1 VPASISL
8 PFDGDVSFATLRRRF
23 PAVVG
28 RWTDPASPRPAIR
41 AAVGS
46 NPGWT
51 QIRRRSDA
59 TRSSAVYRAR
69 VRVRSLLGRHGVD
82 AVIVLFAAAA
92 QAEVW
97 FSASQRPRAVTA
109 PLALFWTLAL
119 LLRKRFPLGAPVGVF
134 VVLAAEAVAVGDVV
148 TDAYMTGFTILA
160 AFAAVGAHPDLRSAL
175 IGGIVGYGSVAVIL
189 VDDRTHLSSVLSVI
203 GASAVS
209 WAIARAFVDRGRR
222 AEHLAERADRLERS
236 HAEAVAG
243 ERATIARELH
253 DVIAHSVSVMTVQA
267 GAARVLLDEDPT
279 RARESLVA
287 VEETG
292 RQALGEMRRLLGI
305 LRGHEYD
312 TRLAPQPG
320 IADIDALVEQV
331 RAAGLPVDVRV
342 DGEPRPLPPGVDLA
356 AYRVV
361 QEALTNALKHA
372 GAARAEVSIRYG
384 PAALELAVTNDGRV
398 RRNGRVGHGL
408 VGMRER
414 VALYGGD
421 FEAGPRREGGYAVRA
436 SLPMDAPAP

>member
-1 VPASISL
+1 MRVRSL
-8 PFDGDVSFATLRRRF
+8 LERHSVDAVIVVLALAAQVEAWLDPTQKPRIVTALFALFWTLPLLLRRRF
-23 PAVVG
+23 PV
-28 RWTDPASPRPAIR
+28 
-41 AAVGS
+41 
-46 NPGWT
+46 
-51 QIRRRSDA
+51 
-59 TRSSAVYRAR
+59 
-69 VRVRSLLGRHGVD
+69 
-82 AVIVLFAAAA
+82 
-92 QAEVW
+92 
-97 FSASQRPRAVTA
+97 
-109 PLALFWTLAL
+109 
-119 LLRKRFPLGAPVGVF
+119 GAPIFVF
-134 VVLAAEAVAVGDVV
+134 GVLAAETLLPREVV
-148 TDAYMTGFTILA
+148 TSSQATGLAVVA
-160 AFAAVGAHPDLRSAL
+160 AFAVAGAL
-175 IGGIVGYGSVAVIL
+175 G
-189 VDDRTHLSSVLSVI
+189 
-203 GASAVS
+203 
-209 WAIARAFVDRGRR
+209 ARAQRAADLEER
-222 AEHLAERADRLERS
+222 AERLERT

-267 GAARVLLDEDPT
+267 GAARVLLDEDRPE
-279 RARESLVA
+279 RARESLLA

-305 LRGHEYD
+305 LRGDDHD

-320 IADIDALVEQV
+320 IAEIEGLAEQV
-331 RAAGLPVDVRV
+331 RAAGLPVEVV
-342 DGEPRPLPPGVDLA
+342 VEGEPRPLPPGADLA

-384 PAALELAVTNDGRV
+384 RTALDLAVTNDGRV

-421 FEAGPRREGGYAVRA
+421 FEAGPREAGGYAVRA